1 MGSFR
6 LKKII
11 SKEFFSELLQDNDD
25 SPVSFAKSREIYFIS
40 ETVENMTEK
49 EIKYI
54 LNDSI
59 NLNTN
64 ILMISS

>member
-1 MGSFR
+1 M
-6 LKKII
+6 
-11 SKEFFSELLQDNDD
+11 
-25 SPVSFAKSREIYFIS
+25 SFAKSREIYFIS
-40 ETVENMTEK
+40 EPVENMTEE

-64 ILMISS
+64 ILMNSS